1 MNGYEVIKELNK
13 VKTCSE
19 HTNDVDKRDKA
30 IEIAKESVQ
39 KQRIPKSIISD
50 DSNMLFDRDG
60 FCPVCHTKMIFDRL
74 AHEKQ
79 RYSFCVK
86 CGQLLDWGEF

>member
-30 IEIAKESVQ
+30 IEIAKESVR
-39 KQRIPKSIISD
+39 KTEIMMKPKEQYYENQSGESGYN
-50 DSNMLFDRDG
+50 S
-60 FCPVCHTKMIFDRL
+60 FCPCCDARVFEISNNYCH
-74 AHEKQ
+74 E
-79 RYSFCVK
+79 

>member
-39 KQRIPKSIISD
+39 KQQIPQRVIFDNSI
-50 DSNMLFDRDG
+50 MLTSKNG
-60 FCPVCHTKMIFDRL
+60 FCPVCHAEMMVDRF
-74 AHEKQ
+74 AHEKI
-79 RYSFCVK
+79 RYSFCLM
-86 CGQLLDWGEF
+86 CGQALDWGEF